1 MVKCIGV
8 KASLSPITP
17 APVWDALLAWYAR
30 QGRDLPWRQTRDPYA
45 ILVSE
50 IMLQQTQVDRVL
62 PKYHAFLAA
71 FPSFAALAAASTD
84 AVIRAWA
91 PLGYNQRAVRLQAI
105 ARVVMAE
112 HGGQMPMT
120 VEGLLALPGIGRY
133 TAGAIACFAHGQAV
147 ATVDTNIRRVLTRIF
162 IGDLSAEAA
171 TTERADAALALA
183 EAALPPEA
191 DRAYAWNQALMDL
204 GATVCLARTPACER
218 CPLASLC
225 RTYAQMSEQTL
236 FPSGTALRALQA
248 QRVAE
253 DPAAYA
259 VKRARA
265 ANPPQPFKE
274 SNRYFRGR
282 VVDALRALPTDAGI
296 TLAVLGPQVRA
307 DYTDAEEPWLRRTVA
322 GLVRDGLAAWADAA
336 ETLVTLPH

>member
-1 MVKCIGV
+1 MKSTGV
-8 KASLSPITP
+8 KVSPPSITP
-17 APVWDALLAWYAR
+17 APVWDALLAWYGR
-30 QGRDLPWRQTRDPYA
+30 QGRDLPWRQTCDPYA

-71 FPSFAALAAASTD
+71 FPNFAELAVAPTD

-105 ARVVMAE
+105 ARVVMTE
-112 HGGQMPMT
+112 HEGQMPT
-120 VEGLLALPGIGRY
+120 TLDGLLALPGIGRY

-171 TTERADAALALA
+171 TTERADVALALA
-183 EAALPPEA
+183 EAALPPAA

-218 CPLASLC
+218 CPLTALC
-225 RTYAQMSEQTL
+225 RTYAQMSEHTL
-236 FPSGTALRALQA
+236 FPSGTALRELQA

-253 DPAAYA
+253 APADYA
-259 VKRARA
+259 VKRARSA
-265 ANPPQPFKE
+265 TPAQPFKE

-282 VVDALRALPTDAGI
+282 VVDALRALPTGEGI
-296 TLAVLGPQVRA
+296 TLAALGPQVRP
-307 DYTDAEEPWLRRTVA
+307 DYADAEEAWLRRTVT
-322 GLVRDGLAAWADAA
+322 GLVRDGLAAWADAS
-336 ETLVTLPH
+336 ETQVTLPR

>member
-1 MVKCIGV
+1 MVKSIGV
-8 KASLSPITP
+8 KVSLPPITP
-17 APVWDALLAWYAR
+17 APVWDALLAWYAQ

-62 PKYHAFLAA
+62 PKYYAFLAA
-71 FPSFAALAAASTD
+71 FPTFAELAAAPTD

-105 ARVVMAE
+105 ARAVMNE
-112 HGGQMPMT
+112 HDGQMPNT
-120 VEGLLALPGIGRY
+120 LEGLLALPGIGRY

-171 TTERADAALALA
+171 ATEKAEVALALA

-191 DRAYAWNQALMDL
+191 DHAYAWNQALMDL
-204 GATVCLARTPACER
+204 GATTCLARVPACER
-218 CPLASLC
+218 CPLTALC
-225 RTYAQMSEQTL
+225 RTYAQMSEHTL
-236 FPSGTALRALQA
+236 FPSGTALRELQEA

-253 DPAAYA
+253 ATAPYTA
-259 VKRARA
+259 KRPRA
-265 ANPPQPFKE
+265 ATQPFKE

-282 VVDALRALPTDAGI
+282 VVDALRALPAGASLS
-296 TLAVLGPQVRA
+296 LAALGPQVRP
-307 DYTDAEEPWLRRTVA
+307 DYQDDEEAWLRRTVT
-322 GLVRDGLAAWADAA
+322 GLVRDGLAQWADDAQ
-336 ETLVTLPH
+336 TQVTLPR